1 MPNDL
6 PKHRFARLDASALVK
21 TGSATLFAV
30 STAES
35 TGNDVLV
42 EFVSSADGSGTPVW
56 SAYLGYYGSQ
66 FIDLSNFGTI
76 YLPSHLYVKITS
88 VQGPEVTQI
97 VYVWYD

>member
-30 STAES
+30 SALEPTSGSA
-35 TGNDVLV
+35 VLV

-66 FIDLSNFGTI
+66 FIDLSNLGPI
-76 YLPSHLYVKITS
+76 YLSSHLYVKITS
-88 VQGPEVTQI
+88 DGEGVTPI